1 MHQLNPEQLEAARFQ
16 YGIASVLAVPGSGKT
31 FTMTQRIAFM
41 VNQGVS
47 PESILGLTFT
57 RNAADAMRR
66 KLKSILGKQAKRVHL
81 ATIHSFCYGLL
92 AEEGKQFKL
101 LQGKEQMIFVKKVMK
116 MCEVKNLPAGMI
128 LKEISLAKSNLI
140 DLEESRILYQGDK
153 TMQKI
158 VQVRQAYELEK
169 EKNMY
174 LDFDDL
180 LIEALGLLKSDPDV
194 REKYQNMYNHILV
207 DEFQDTNIAQ
217 ISILK
222 ILIEKIKNN
231 EASFWVCGDDWQSIY
246 SFTGASVGNILNF
259 QDQFPEACQ
268 YILNTN
274 YRSTP
279 QILQVCQ
286 NLISHNLRKVDKR
299 LTTNNP
305 DGHEVMVI
313 EAQNEED
320 EAVKI
325 VGEIKDLVGRLGH
338 KHKDIAVLYR
348 ANYQSRVVE
357 DAFCKYKVP
366 YHIENGT
373 NFFQRFEV
381 KILLDYLRL
390 INNPESS
397 EGNEALKSVINFPN
411 RYIGKA
417 FVADLEK
424 FAESRNLH
432 LYPALNK
439 IPVHISYVKH
449 FLKQFREFM
458 TPLIKD
464 KSRMS
469 PAEMI
474 NILRTGLDYDK
485 YVTDDDIP
493 SPDDSKIA
501 NINQLQM
508 VAGNYPD
515 IQSLLNYTESFQSEM
530 SNDKNGVSLM
540 TIHKSKGLE
549 FPVVFVID
557 MVDGIMPN
565 RQGDLEEERRIAFV
579 ALSRAM
585 QRLYACH
592 PQKYMNK
599 TVQKSPFLNE
609 MFSNQRR

>member
-1 MHQLNPEQLEAARFQ
+1 MHELNPEQMEAARFR

-31 FTMTQRIAFM
+31 FTMTQRIGFM

-57 RNAADAMRR
+57 RNAADAMRK
-66 KLKSILGKQAKRVHL
+66 KLKTILGKLAKRVHL

-92 AEEGKQFKL
+92 AEEGRQFKL

-116 MCEVKNLPAGMI
+116 LCEVKNLPAGMI
-128 LKEISLAKSNLI
+128 LREISLAKSNLI

-158 VQVRQAYELEK
+158 VQVRQAYEEEK
-169 EKNMY
+169 EKHMC

-180 LIEALGLLKSDPDV
+180 LIEALDLLKSDPAA

-217 ISILK
+217 ISSLK

-231 EASFWVCGDDWQSIY
+231 QASFWVCGDDWQSIY

-259 QDQFPEACQ
+259 QDQFPEASQ

-325 VGEIKDLVGRLGH
+325 VGEIKDLVGRLGYT
-338 KHKDIAVLYR
+338 HKDIAVLYR
-348 ANYQSRVVE
+348 ANYQSRVIE
-357 DAFCKYKVP
+357 EAFSKHAVP
-366 YHIENGT
+366 HHIENGT

-390 INNPESS
+390 INNPESA
-397 EGNEALKSVINFPN
+397 EGNEALKSVINIPN

-424 FAESRNLH
+424 FAESGGMH
-432 LYPALNK
+432 LYPALHK
-439 IPVHISYVKH
+439 IPVHIGYIKH
-449 FLKQFREFM
+449 FLKQFRGFLS
-458 TPLIKD
+458 PLIKD
-464 KSRMS
+464 RANLN
-469 PAEMI
+469 PAELI
-474 NILRTGLDYDK
+474 HILRTGLEYDK

-508 VAGNYPD
+508 VAGNYAD
-515 IQSLLNYTESFQSEM
+515 ITSLLNYTESFQSEM

-579 ALSRAM
+579 GLSRAM
-585 QRLYACH
+585 QRLYVCYS
-592 PQKYMNK
+592 QKYINK
-599 TVQKSPFLNE
+599 TVQKSQFLNE
-609 MFSNQRR
+609 MFNNQRS